1 MKPGFSVDTL
11 IPCGRGSGPLRMGLS
26 RVAEAEWLWPEFDEA
41 ARAAAFD
48 AHPDAIH
55 LEAGAEAAAAEC
67 ARMVA
72 GTDDFVTAAR
82 SVWEDLCVCQADA
95 NGTYRLTAA
104 AVAFPTDWQLQEK
117 FGQPLDFIHQPIHG
131 YAEQL
136 SAGVNHFFAT
146 LQPGPIFARAN
157 WFVMASDAL
166 RYLPEDDPA
175 TRFANVTADNAGDTL
190 FARCERQTLR
200 RLPETGAVLFTI
212 GVAVEPLAKLP
223 ADMVAFIADA
233 LTAQPDGEHERRAA
247 PFYADALVAYASR
260 RHQESTEPPQ

>member
-1 MKPGFSVDTL
+1 MKPGFSVETL
-11 IPCGRGSGPLRMGLS
+11 VPCGRGSGPLRMGLA
-26 RVAEAEWLWPEFDEA
+26 RVTEAEWLWPEFDRS
-41 ARAAAFD
+41 ARVAAFD
-48 AHPDAIH
+48 AHPDAICM
-55 LEAGAEAAAAEC
+55 EAGAEAAAAEC

-72 GTDDFVTAAR
+72 GMDDFAVAAR
-82 SVWEDLCVCQADA
+82 TVWEDLCVCQADA
-95 NGTYRLTAA
+95 DGTYRLTAA
-104 AVAFPTDWQLQEK
+104 AVAFPTDWRLSEK
-117 FGQPLDFIHQPIHG
+117 FGQPLDFIHRPIHG

-146 LQPGPIFARAN
+146 LKPDQIFGRAN

-166 RYLPEDDPA
+166 RYLPDDDPA
-175 TRFANVTADNAGDTL
+175 TRFAHVTADNAGDTL

-212 GVAVEPLAKLP
+212 GVAVEPLANLP

-247 PFYADALVAYASR
+247 PFYADGLARYASR
-260 RHQESTEPPQ
+260 RNYESETPQ